1 MCPWEWGGATEPVIW
16 LCGWHFCTSVLRLPF
31 LWTDA
36 GSSPRACVTFA
47 PNCHLS
53 LASLHYRTVVI
64 WPQYPGWLNKGNVES
79 QITLLSFRMILCYIF
94 PFLPGKKGL
103 IDILIVLFLYL
114 FKSNPFMPC
123 MAERDSSF
131 LYWCGPGRHRPQCFS
146 IFNGV
151 VLAVSVMSTLCVCW
165 ALC

>member
-1 MCPWEWGGATEPVIW
+1 MRMRWG
-16 LCGWHFCTSVLRLPF
+16 H
-31 LWTDA
+31 
-36 GSSPRACVTFA
+36 RACYLVMWMALLYISTEASFSVDMQAPAQEHVLTFA

-64 WPQYPGWLNKGNVES
+64 WPQYPGWINKGNVES

-94 PFLPGKKGL
+94 PFLPGRKGL

-114 FKSNPFMPC
+114 FKSNLFMPC